1 MPWQSNQDDDSD
13 KGSSDKGGGP
23 WGGGPSGD
31 SGGGSGS
38 GKSGSGK
45 SGNGKSGGGK
55 SGGNGPSNNGSGNNG
70 SGGNTPGGGGFGN
83 IFNIGQDFLKHSGL
97 PGGNSG
103 KSLWGIAIVALL
115 ALWLVSSTFYQVN
128 TGEVAVVQQFG
139 RYVRTEQPGLHTKLP
154 NPIETKT
161 IQATSRVNQLTIGS
175 GSGETQNLV
184 LTGDQNLVAVAYTV
198 RWRIKTPRDFQF
210 RLASPQDTIIE
221 VAESVTRQVMARST
235 MNAAMGPERTQIAA
249 MIGAR
254 MQEVLDNYG
263 AGVEVEVFL
272 NQVDP
277 PEKVVEAFRQVTAAQ
292 QDAKTSVN
300 QANAYKRQRLAQ
312 AQGEAARFNAAYE
325 QYRQAPGPTRTRLY
339 METMEQI
346 FAGTSKV
353 IVDSKGVMPYLPLP
367 QMQAAAKPAAPKE

>member
-1 MPWQSNQDDDSD
+1 MPWQSNQNDNEGSKDPAD
-13 KGSSDKGGGP
+13 KAAPPKENGP
-23 WGGGPSGD
+23 WGGDNGFSGGKDGGKGGGKGPG
-31 SGGGSGS
+31 SGGGFDG
-38 GKSGSGK
+38 
-45 SGNGKSGGGK
+45 
-55 SGGNGPSNNGSGNNG
+55 
-70 SGGNTPGGGGFGN
+70 
-83 IFNIGQDFLKHSGL
+83 IFSRGQEFLKHSGL
-97 PGGNSG
+97 PDGSSG
-103 KSLWGIAIVALL
+103 RSLWTIAIVALL

-210 RLASPQDTIIE
+210 RLASPQDTISE
-221 VAESVTRQVMARST
+221 VAESVTRQVMARSS

-254 MQEVLDNYG
+254 MQEVLDSYG

-312 AQGEAARFNAAYE
+312 AQGEAARFNAAFE

-346 FAGTSKV
+346 FAGTNKV
-353 IVDSKGVMPYLPLP
+353 IIDSKGVMPYLPLP
-367 QMQAAAKPAAPKE
+367 QMQAAAAAKPAPAKE